1 MVIGDLYKRQQVAY
15 LIIGERRYEA
25 QFVERKEGMPVG
37 IREQFV
43 NLVRREE
50 RQAAEFLFGRVI
62 EVDRRVMERIEVGLE
77 LFIVRLAQLR
87 SCAVDIED
95 DVVEVL
101 P

>member
-1 MVIGDLYKRQQVAY
+1 
-15 LIIGERRYEA
+15 
-25 QFVERKEGMPVG
+25 MPVG

-43 NLVRREE
+43 YLVRREE

-62 EVDRRVMERIEVGLE
+62 EVNRRVMERIEVGLE
-77 LFIVRLAQLR
+77 LFVVRLAQLR

-95 DVVEVL
+95 DVVKVL